1 MPAPAP
7 PPGVAPRAAAGATV
21 LSPDGAGLTAAAVVI
36 FIATLTLV
44 IAQPRGLSIGW
55 SAAGGAAV
63 ALILGVVHLA
73 NVGTVWGIVWNA
85 TATFVAV
92 IVISLVLDRIGF
104 FEWSAL
110 HMLRAA
116 HGSTIRAFIYM
127 MVLGAVVAALFAND
141 GAALIL
147 TPIVYE
153 QMSAVGFERPQ
164 ALPFVMA
171 AGFIADTTS
180 LPLVV
185 SNLVN
190 IVSANFF
197 HIGFTSYAATMA
209 PVDVVAFAAS
219 VGVLYAFYR
228 HSLPPGYDLRALPA
242 PRRAIRDPR
251 LFRVGWAVLG
261 VLLAGYLL
269 SEPLHFPVSIPAG
282 LAAAAFL
289 ALAARSPA
297 LSSMRVLREAP
308 WKIVVFSLG
317 MYLVVFGLRNAGLT
331 TFLADGLRG
340 AGHAGLVP
348 TSLASGFGAAGL
360 SAVMNNMP
368 TVLVG
373 ALSIHGAHLGGL
385 TRTAAV
391 YGNVVGSDL
400 GPKFT
405 PIGSLATLLWLHV
418 LETKGI
424 TITWGQY
431 FRQGIILTVPV
442 LAVTLL
448 ALAGWVAL
456 TH

>member
-1 MPAPAP
+1 MV
-7 PPGVAPRAAAGATV
+7 GGAAV
-21 LSPDGAGLTAAAVVI
+21 LNLDGAALTVAAAAVFV
-36 FIATLTLV
+36 ATLTLV
-44 IAQPRGLSIGW
+44 IAQPKGLSIGW
-55 SAAGGAAV
+55 SATGGALV
-63 ALILGVVHLA
+63 ALALGVVHLA
-73 NVGTVWGIVWNA
+73 NVATVWGIVWNA

-92 IVISLVLDRIGF
+92 IVISLVLDRVGF
-104 FEWSAL
+104 FEWAAL

-116 HGSTIRAFIYM
+116 RGSTLRAFFYLL
-127 MVLGAVVAALFAND
+127 VLGAAVAALFAND

-153 QMSAVGFERPQ
+153 QMRALGFERRQ

-197 HIGFTSYAATMA
+197 HVGFVTYATTMA
-209 PVDVVAFAAS
+209 PVDLVSFAAS
-219 VGVLYAFYR
+219 TGVLYAFYR
-228 HSLPPGYDLRALPA
+228 RSLPARYDPGALPE
-242 PRRAIRDPR
+242 PEKAIRNTR
-251 LFRVGWAVLG
+251 LFRAGWAVLG
-261 VLLAGYLL
+261 VLLGGYLL
-269 SEPLHFPVSIPAG
+269 SEPLHFPVSAPAAA
-282 LAAAAFL
+282 AAAAFL
-289 ALAARSPA
+289 VLAARSEA
-297 LSSMRVLREAP
+297 LSSAKVLREAP
-308 WKIVVFSLG
+308 WKIVVFSVG

-331 TFLADGLRG
+331 AYLSDALRG
-340 AGHAGLVP
+340 AAHAGLVP
-348 TSLASGFGAAGL
+348 AALASGFGAAGL

-373 ALSIHGAHLGGL
+373 ALSIHGAHLAGL
-385 TRTAAV
+385 THTASV

-424 TITWGQY
+424 KISWGQY
-431 FRQGIILTVPV
+431 FRQGIVLTVPV
-442 LAVTLL
+442 LAITLL

-456 TH
+456 VH